1 MGLSNTKYNMVLK
14 TYEDRQMQ
22 NRRTLDDKRDY
33 LYKTIPEYQQ
43 LDLEIASLSVEQGK
57 KLILGDEHALEDLR
71 TRLSAL
77 FQKKSAL
84 LEQNDL
90 PSDYLD
96 PVFACS
102 DCKDTGYQDGE
113 KCHCLKQKLIEVLYD
128 QSNIKSVLQ
137 NENFT
142 SFSYLYY
149 NEEESAKMH
158 KTVEECKSFIQN
170 FDHCYRNLLFQGDVG
185 TGKTFL
191 SNCIAKEIIEKG
203 YSVVYFTAFQLFDV
217 LAKNTFESSKQ
228 SDDMKEVYEHI
239 FDCDLLIIDDLGTET
254 VNSFVTSQLFLILN
268 ERHIRKHST
277 IISSNL
283 SLQKMN
289 DIYSERSLSRIL
301 GNYSIFKFQGD
312 DIRLKKR
319 KQDNRK

>member
-1 MGLSNTKYNMVLK
+1 MGLGNGKYNMVLR
-14 TYEDRQMQ
+14 TYEERQLW
-22 NRRTLDDKRDY
+22 NRRTLDEKKDR
-33 LYKTIPEYQQ
+33 LYATIPEYQLIDQ
-43 LDLEIASLSVEQGK
+43 EIASLSVEQGK
-57 KLILGDEHALEDLR
+57 KLILGDDHALEDLR
-71 TRLSAL
+71 SKLDLL
-77 FQKKSAL
+77 FQKKAAL
-84 LEQNDL
+84 LEQNGLDKN
-90 PSDYLD
+90 YLT
-96 PVFACS
+96 PTYECA
-102 DCKDTGYQDGE
+102 DCKDTGYIDGE
-113 KCHCLKQKLIEVLYD
+113 KCHCLKQKLIDLLYA

-137 NENFT
+137 HENFA
-142 SFSYLYY
+142 SFSYVYY
-149 NEEESAKMH
+149 NEDELDKIH
-158 KTVEECKSFIQN
+158 KTVDECKSFIQDFN
-170 FDHCYRNLLFQGDVG
+170 HSYQNLLFQGDVG

-217 LAKNTFESSKQ
+217 LAKNTFEASKQ

-268 ERHIRKHST
+268 ERHIRKRST